1 MAILTSE
8 AIVLSTTKLR
18 ETSLI
23 TTFLTRDYG
32 KIKTI
37 SKGVRKEGS
46 ALPVLY
52 EPFTQVQI
60 VFYEKQ
66 RSEIYF
72 LSESSLIRYFH
83 GLRSDLDKIAWASF
97 LIELVDILI
106 PLREK
111 NTTLFIM
118 LSEVLKHLE
127 HNPASPVIAA
137 FTVRLLWGS
146 GSFPF
151 IDPEQ
156 LRGIGPVERVYLN
169 FEDGDLT
176 TQDSPRAGTAYPVSK
191 SLLDTIC
198 FLMENDFEKSLLLK
212 IPREVESRLYR
223 LIRGWV
229 SYRYEQD
236 LDTFRFLEELQII

>member
-1 MAILTSE
+1 MAILTTE
-8 AIVLSTTKLR
+8 AIVLSTVKLR

-60 VFYEKQ
+60 VFYEKHH
-66 RSEIYF
+66 SEIYF

-83 GLRSDLDKIAWASF
+83 GLRGDLDKIAWASF
-97 LIELVDILI
+97 LIELVDMLTS
-106 PLREK
+106 LRET
-111 NTTLFIM
+111 NTTLFVM
-118 LSEVLKHLE
+118 LAEVLKYLE
-127 HNPASPVIAA
+127 HNPPSPVVAA

-156 LRGIGPVERVYLN
+156 LRKIGPLERVYLN
-169 FEDGDLT
+169 FEDGELT
-176 TQDSPRAGTAYPVSK
+176 GQDSPRAGTAYLVSK
-191 SLLDTIC
+191 SLLETIR

-212 IPREVESRLYR
+212 IPREVEHSLYR

-229 SYRYEQD
+229 YYRYEQE